1 MDEQLD
7 KQVERN
13 LRGIELKK
21 AGKVE
26 EAIELYE
33 QNIKENLQ
41 VVTHM
46 MHWLLFTENKR
57 GLMMRYGCWKK
68 QYQFL
73 TSFMMQGLISLQ
85 PYISPPTT
93 TEEVQGQV
101 RKSKDFEAKE
111 QVKTE
116 II

>member
-33 QNIKENLQ
+33 QNIKENL
-41 VVTHM
+41 
-46 MHWLLFTENKR
+46 
-57 GLMMRYGCWKK
+57 
-68 QYQFL
+68 
-73 TSFMMQGLISLQ
+73 
-85 PYISPPTT
+85 
-93 TEEVQGQV
+93 
-101 RKSKDFEAKE
+101 
-111 QVKTE
+111 
-116 II
+116 